1 MAHSTSGMGLMGESP
16 VRKLILVVGG
26 VVALGGELAMANS
39 VSCTMASLERTVEL
53 RYDNPGDAVPCEI
66 RYAKPTEGFG
76 EQVLWRAE
84 NQPGYCEARFGEFLD
99 KLRGF
104 GWSCGEPAA
113 DATDDRADDVAVAP
127 EPDPEPA
134 APAEEPEATED
145 AAEEASVPA
154 ETDTSEAPTTE

>member
-1 MAHSTSGMGLMGESP
+1 MWM
-16 VRKLILVVGG
+16 VGG
-26 VVALGGELAMANS
+26 VVTLGGELAMANS

-53 RYDNPGDAVPCEI
+53 RYENPGDAVPCEI

-84 NQPGYCEARFGEFLD
+84 NQPGYCEARFDEFVD

-104 GWSCGEPAA
+104 GWSCGEPST
-113 DATDDRADDVAVAP
+113 DATDDWADDVADEP

-134 APAEEPEATED
+134 PTEEEPEADD
-145 AAEEASVPA
+145 AAEEATEPA